1 MVKHMEKKLKKLIKI
16 VMIPEIFFILVGL
29 YLILNNKVSAIA
41 MSYLIA
47 ILIVGKG
54 IAFINSNKH
63 SVKKYKIFDLVI
75 PYGVI
80 NIIYALLLI
89 INIYTIRVDLNITVG
104 FYIIA
109 TSLIYLYVLF
119 KMSNITKQI
128 KSLLI
133 AVFVLLIG
141 VGIMLMTNILSEILF
156 FSSACGTMLIFYGT
170 LNYMAL
176 SLVKKNID
184 INIEIEKE
192 KKKAQELKE
201 KEEQERK
208 EKEKAKKAKAKKTK
222 KEPEQKKKNKSKQT
236 NQKKNKENKKNKK

>member
-119 KMSNITKQI
+119 KISNITKQI

-201 KEEQERK
+201 KE
-208 EKEKAKKAKAKKTK
+208 KAKKAKAKKTK